1 MRAASAM
8 PDRYPVWGF
17 VVGNGLVAAGVSM
30 VFRTSWLAVGL
41 DVVLG
46 LLVGTILVGAQR
58 LPRLAGLLP
67 FGLGLLSA
75 TVVFGV
81 GQWWGLGQAP
91 LFAVFA
97 PIVVLVPGA
106 TITNAVIEL
115 AAGDVISG
123 GGRLVAGLVTWATML
138 VGVLS
143 GAALVGYPP
152 TAAATAPA
160 ADSPA
165 GRPGS
170 GWWSWGSGSPWSG
183 SAGAG
188 LGRC

>member
-1 MRAASAM
+1 M
-8 PDRYPVWGF
+8 
-17 VVGNGLVAAGVSM
+17 
-30 VFRTSWLAVGL
+30 
-41 DVVLG
+41 VLG

-123 GGRLVAGLVTWATML
+123 GGRRVAGLVTWATML

-152 TAAATAPA
+152 TAAATAP
-160 ADSPA
+160 SGGFPGL

-170 GWWSWGSGSPWSG
+170 GWWSWGSGSP
-183 SAGAG
+183 
-188 LGRC
+188 